1 MGARFGYLGTAVTI
15 QVRQA
20 GSGTILDLNGV
31 LRNGQPVKLFAD
43 TLQQVRAAGT
53 KNLAINLA
61 AVPDM
66 DSSGVGALVRAH
78 TTARNAQG
86 KCRFSSPSPAV
97 AKELKIVRL
106 DSVFEMADNEAAAL
120 AGF

>member
-1 MGARFGYLGTAVTI
+1 MTI

-20 GSGTILDLNGV
+20 GNAAILDLDGA
-31 LRNGQPVKLFAD
+31 LRNGQPVKLFAE
-43 TLQQVRAAGT
+43 TLQQVRDAGT

-61 AVPDM
+61 AVSDL

-78 TTARNAQG
+78 TSAKNVQG
-86 KCRFSSPSPAV
+86 KCRFFSATPGV
-97 AKELKIVRL
+97 AKELRIVRL
-106 DSVFEMADNEAAAL
+106 DSVFEMAGDEAAAL